1 MVCWPLCQG
10 NKICLAPCCNETFV
24 WLPEESASIQLE
36 LITEYLNTAPTISCE
51 CMRALH
57 SWGKRHGLVIALRD
71 MLNIYMKSINLSS
84 LSCYILLFYK
94 MCINMYK
101 IVLTWV
107 FNRPPTIK
115 PLCKENGGS
124 TWYFWKKSKVLLIM
138 MIVTAHLHQTD
149 TKRVQPCCVA
159 AVPRNNVSGGKDL
172 VFHPQCALW
181 LRAPSSAQ

>member
-1 MVCWPLCQG
+1 MHKHGIACSLLTSISWFVGLCAKEK
-10 NKICLAPCCNETFV
+10 KICLAPCCNENFV

-51 CMRALH
+51 CMRTLH
-57 SWGKRHGLVIALRD
+57 SWGKRHGLIIVLRD
-71 MLNIYMKSINLSS
+71 MLNIYIKSINLSS

-115 PLCKENGGS
+115 PLCKENGGEHL
-124 TWYFWKKSKVLLIM
+124 VLLEKI
-138 MIVTAHLHQTD
+138 Q
-149 TKRVQPCCVA
+149 
-159 AVPRNNVSGGKDL
+159 
-172 VFHPQCALW
+172 
-181 LRAPSSAQ
+181 SSFNHDDCHCSLTSN